1 MNDPKENKMKNL
13 KIPLARPWFDEKE
26 VNAAADVVRSRWLI
40 FGKQVELFEEEFAKM
55 VGARHAI
62 AVNSGSS
69 ALLVSLMT
77 LGIKE
82 GDEVIVPDMTF
93 VSTATAAMFLRAVPV
108 FADIEL
114 KTYGMDPNDIE
125 KRIVQK
131 TKVIIPIHYAG
142 QAAEMEPILEI
153 AKKYNLKVLE
163 DSAETHLSDYK
174 GKKCGTMSDIGIFSF
189 TPTKPMTT
197 GEGGMIVTNNEELA
211 NKARLI
217 RNFGDADK
225 FKWETMGF
233 NFRMPEVMG
242 AIGRVQ
248 LKKLPKAIEIRRKI
262 ALKYND
268 GFKDEKAIILP
279 YVRNLADHNFQLYT
293 IRLNL
298 DLLTITRDEV
308 ISKLA
313 EKGVSTRLYYP
324 TLHNQGVFAKFGPF
338 RDSDYLNSMEYAITA
353 LSLPIFPDLTDEEIN
368 YVVALIK
375 EIIRKYK
382 K

>member
-1 MNDPKENKMKNL
+1 MNDPKEDKMKNL
-13 KIPLARPWFDEKE
+13 KIPLARPWFNEKE
-26 VNAAADVVRSRWLI
+26 VNAAADVVRSGWLI
-40 FGKQVELFEEEFAKM
+40 FGKQVELFEKEFAETLG
-55 VGARHAI
+55 VEYAI

-69 ALLVSLMT
+69 ALLVSLIV

-82 GDEVIVPDMTF
+82 DDEVIVPNMTF
-93 VSTATAAMFLRAVPV
+93 ISTATAAMFLKAVPV

-114 KTYGMDPNDIE
+114 RTYGMDPSDIE
-125 KRIVQK
+125 KRITPK

-142 QAAEMEPILEI
+142 QAAEMETILEI
-153 AKKYNLKVLE
+153 ARRNNLKVLE
-163 DSAETHLSDYK
+163 DSAETHLSGYK
-174 GKKCGTMSDIGIFSF
+174 GKKCGTIGDIGIFSF

-211 NKARLI
+211 NKARLV
-217 RNFGDADK
+217 RNFGDMDK

-248 LKKLPKAIEIRRKI
+248 LKKLPKAIEVRRKI

-268 GFKDEKAIILP
+268 GFRDQKVIMLP
-279 YVRNLADHNFQLYT
+279 YVRNLTDHNFQLYT

-298 DLLTITRDEV
+298 DLLTITRDEF
-308 ISKLA
+308 IQKLA
-313 EKGVSTRLYYP
+313 EKGISARLYYP
-324 TLHNQGVFAKFGPF
+324 TLHSQGVFRKFGSF
-338 RDSDYLNSMEYAITA
+338 KDKDYPNSVSYAKTA
-353 LSLPIFPDLTDEEIN
+353 LSLPIFPELTDDEIN
-368 YVVALIK
+368 YVIESVK
-375 EIIRKYK
+375 TIIENYK